1 MVKSDLAI
9 YTPNIL
15 QLLCLGAS
23 EDGFYKNVVHGLVYI
38 RRSVEEVKSVEF
50 LPSECVKSFFV
61 HLSAETHLLNKL
73 GFLSIG

>member
-38 RRSVEEVKSVEF
+38 RRSVEEVKSVEIF
-50 LPSECVKSFFV
+50 TK
-61 HLSAETHLLNKL
+61 
-73 GFLSIG
+73 